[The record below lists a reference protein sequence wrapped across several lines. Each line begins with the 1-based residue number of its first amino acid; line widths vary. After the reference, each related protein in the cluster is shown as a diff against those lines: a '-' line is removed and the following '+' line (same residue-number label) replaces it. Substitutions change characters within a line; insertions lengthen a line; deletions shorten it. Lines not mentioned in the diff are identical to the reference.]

1 MLEDAM
7 DTDDM
12 YNLECMKLPL
22 SLTIG
27 PKEINQGSGLAS
39 YTKSIVQ
46 KKKSTTEGHVV
57 LDGEEKL
64 SNHNL
69 HQCQTVEELQ
79 EAISHHC
86 DARDKLRSFYYSNSQ
101 CKQRRRL
108 ELKKR
113 RFYDKLAAD
122 ERKTSGAKRPI
133 MMIGDRGHG
142 IGSRIKK
149 HQRFGG
155 HWKESRHGLYTPTLI
170 TNEYNSSQTCLFCY
184 SKLSH
189 PVGVVA
195 GKIKTVNGSFVCL
208 NQKCPNAFKVV
219 CRDQVSA
226 LAIGLAGVAQLLFG
240 VTFPC
245 FDEKSNYTNRIKFND
260 LALDFLYRKQRMG
273 SPLDGGN
280 TLRGR

>member
-1 MLEDAM
+1 
-7 DTDDM
+7 
-12 YNLECMKLPL
+12 MKLPL

-57 LDGEEKL
+57 LDEEEKL

-280 TLRGR
+280 TL